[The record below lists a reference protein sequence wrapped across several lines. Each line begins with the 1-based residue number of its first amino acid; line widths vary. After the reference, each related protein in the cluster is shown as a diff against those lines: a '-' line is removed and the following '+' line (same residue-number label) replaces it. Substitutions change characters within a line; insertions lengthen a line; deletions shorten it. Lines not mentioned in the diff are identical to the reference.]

1 MNICV
6 LGSTGSIGTQVLD
19 VIAEHK
25 GMFRVTALT
34 ANNNADLL
42 LSQCL
47 TFQPDVAVCVNEEAA
62 MLLRQRLKE
71 KQCRTEVLSGKQ
83 ALVDAAKDQGSDTV
97 IAGIVGSAGLP
108 ATFAAVAAGKR
119 VLLANKEALVMSGHI
134 FMEAVRTYGALL
146 LPVDSEHNALF
157 QCMPSG
163 YLPGHGYPKGVERII
178 LTASGGPFL
187 HRDLNSFTDITPEQA
202 VKHPNWVMG
211 AKISVDSA
219 TMMNKGLE
227 VIEAH
232 WLFQMPSHQIDVI
245 IHPQSTIHSFLSYQ
259 DGSVLAQCG
268 VADMRIPIAHCLA
281 WPERIATNVKR
292 LNLKEVGRFDFEAVD
307 EQRFPCLRYAYQ
319 ALEAGPV
326 APIILNTVNEVAVE
340 AFLAK
345 KISYL
350 RIAELIERMLS
361 QLTYPKPEKIEDVL
375 SIDQDVRRIMAS
387 HIQAK

>member
-1 MNICV
+1 MKICV

-19 VIAEHK
+19 VIAQHK
-25 GMFRVTALT
+25 DMFRVTALT
-34 ANNNADLL
+34 ANNNAELL

-47 TFQPDVAVCVNEEAA
+47 TFQPDIAVCVNEESA

-71 KQCRTEVLSGKQ
+71 KQCRTEVLFGEH
-83 ALVDAAKDQGSDTV
+83 ALVDVAKDHHSDTV
-97 IAGIVGSAGLP
+97 VAGIVGSAGLP
-108 ATFAAVAAGKR
+108 ATFAAVTAGKR
-119 VLLANKEALVMSGHI
+119 VLLANKEALVMAGHI
-134 FMEAVRTYGALL
+134 FMDAVTTYGALL
-146 LPVDSEHNALF
+146 LPIDSEHNALF

-163 YLPGHGYPKGVERII
+163 YLPGHGYPNGVERII

-187 HRDLNSFTDITPEQA
+187 HRDLSSFADITPEQA
-202 VKHPNWVMG
+202 VKHPNWAMG

-227 VIEAH
+227 MIEAH
-232 WLFQMPSHQIDVI
+232 WLFEVPSHQIDVI

-292 LNLKEVGRFDFEAVD
+292 LNLWEVGHFDFEAVD
-307 EQRFPCLRYAYQ
+307 EERFPCLRYAYQ
-319 ALEAGPV
+319 ALESGSV
-326 APIILNTVNEVAVE
+326 APIILNIANEVAVE
-340 AFLAK
+340 AFLTK

-350 RIAELIERMLS
+350 HISELVETMLS
-361 QLTYPKPEKIEDVL
+361 QLSYPKPEGLEDVI

-387 HIQAK
+387 HIEMK